1 VDNNIQLYC
10 AYGMGALYPNI
21 YWKAFPV
28 EWKQLKMAKKFFFN
42 KILRRLY
49 KCAKIDATVL
59 RLF

>member
-1 VDNNIQLYC
+1 
-10 AYGMGALYPNI
+10 MGALYPNI